1 MSEINRFQLKFKF
14 WLETAEGES
23 LMGEGKW
30 LLLKAIRDTGSL
42 QSAVKKRGYA
52 YRQTWD
58 NLKKLEER
66 LGFQLIEKSRGGEH
80 GGSTRLTR
88 KGEKMVAFFDLLYAQ
103 ANPELEKLFQDLLQE
118 LQQISE
124 PELDLEN

>member
-1 MSEINRFQLKFKF
+1 MDEMNRFQLKYKF

-42 QSAVKKRGYA
+42 QSAVKERGYA

-80 GGSTRLTR
+80 GGSTRLTH
-88 KGEKMVAFFDLLYAQ
+88 KGEKMVAFFDVLYAQ
-103 ANPELEKLFQDLLQE
+103 ANPELEKLFQELLQE

-124 PELDLEN
+124 PEIDLEN